1 MRCLEV
7 NAKNIQEVLEGIE
20 IRSNIIKW
28 YPFQEEAEILEIGT
42 ENRVITDY
50 LNTIAKEVTI
60 IAPPM
65 ETMKV
70 IDKKFD
76 YIIVIGQIEKA
87 IQWFPDSSNPELELL
102 TFISSLL
109 KEDGK
114 ILIATDN
121 KFGMQYWNGRKDLEG
136 TLNYEN
142 LVQERTKNGCKL
154 FSENTLKKLLEEADY
169 QHYKFY
175 YALPD
180 YKMTNLIYASDYPI
194 TKEDISR
201 NFQYYEPDEIINFKE
216 NEVYGQLWEENQ
228 EIFDFFINSFFI
240 EIQKQPF
247 ENKIKYVTF
256 SNYRKE
262 EYRVMTIIK
271 EKEVIKKAMNQKAE
285 QHMNHIIETNALFH
299 KENAKII
306 EREINGELVSDY
318 IEAKRLDIVLEK
330 SEDELFMQYFEKYA
344 NLLYQDTLPFDEVK
358 EKPEWKEIFEAYN
371 ESKMKSMK
379 FMENAYL
386 DLIPKNCFLVD
397 HEFLFFD
404 QEWVEKYLPVE
415 YVIYRAIQNSNLTDA
430 KKKSIKEK
438 YRLDEYRELLEN
450 LEEKFREKVIDKV
463 MLHEIFNGKTRD
475 REEIVATMTHYRNLK
490 SMAEQ
495 EVLELKQ
502 KNERKQQEIQKAQEE
517 IKRNQEEMQRMQ
529 TELEGIY
536 DSRSWKA
543 IEALRKIKNRGAKGE

>member
-1 MRCLEV
+1 MWCLEV
-7 NAKNIQEVLEGIE
+7 NAREIEEVLKETE
-20 IRSNIIKW
+20 IKSNIIKW

-42 ENRVITDY
+42 ENPVITDY
-50 LNTIAKEVTI
+50 LNTIAKEVTT
-60 IAPPM
+60 IAPPI
-65 ETMKV
+65 ETRKV
-70 IDKKFD
+70 TDKKFD

-87 IQWFPDSSNPELELL
+87 MQWFPNSLNPELELL
-102 TFISSLL
+102 TFISGLL

-114 ILIATDN
+114 ILMATDN

-142 LVQERTKNGCKL
+142 LVQERTQNGFKL
-154 FSENTLKKLLEEADY
+154 SSESTLKKLLEEADY
-169 QHYKFY
+169 HHYKFY

-216 NEVYGQLWEENQ
+216 NEVYEQLWEENQ
-228 EIFDFFINSFFI
+228 EVFDFFINSFFI

-247 ENKIKYVTF
+247 ENTIKYVTF

-271 EKEVIKKAMNQKAE
+271 EKEVIKKATNQKAE
-285 QHMNHIIETNALFH
+285 KHINHILETNALFH

-306 EREINGELVSDY
+306 EREINGELISDY
-318 IEAKRLDIVLEK
+318 IKAERLDIVLEK
-330 SEDELFMQYFEKYA
+330 SEDEQFMQHFEKYA
-344 NLLYQDTLPFDEVK
+344 NLLYQDTLQFDDIK
-358 EKPEWKEIFEAYN
+358 EKLEGKEIFQN
-371 ESKMKSMK
+371 CDDNKMRNMK

-386 DLIPKNCFLVD
+386 DLIPKNCFLVNHD
-397 HEFLFFD
+397 FLFFD

-430 KKKSIKEK
+430 KKNSIKEK
-438 YRLDEYRELLEN
+438 YRLEENTELFEK
-450 LEEKFREKVIDKV
+450 LEEEFREKVIDKV
-463 MLHEIFNGKTRD
+463 MLNEIFNTKTKK
-475 REEIVATMTHYRNLK
+475 REEIVATMIHYRNLK
-490 SMAEQ
+490 SVAEE
-495 EVLELKQ
+495 EVLKLKQ
-502 KNERKQQEIQKAQEE
+502 TNERKQQEIQKAQEE
-517 IKRNQEEMQRMQ
+517 IKRNQEEIQKMQ

-536 DSRSWKA
+536 ASRSWKA

>member
-1 MRCLEV
+1 MWCLEV
-7 NAKNIQEVLEGIE
+7 NAREIEEVLKETE
-20 IRSNIIKW
+20 IKSNIIKW

-42 ENRVITDY
+42 ENPVITDY
-50 LNTIAKEVTI
+50 LNTIAKEVTT
-60 IAPPM
+60 IAPPI
-65 ETMKV
+65 ETRKV
-70 IDKKFD
+70 TDKKFD

-87 IQWFPDSSNPELELL
+87 MQWFPNSLNPELELL
-102 TFISSLL
+102 TFISGLL

-114 ILIATDN
+114 ILMATDN

-142 LVQERTKNGCKL
+142 LVQERTQNGFKL
-154 FSENTLKKLLEEADY
+154 SSESTLKKLLEEADY
-169 QHYKFY
+169 HHYKFY

-216 NEVYGQLWEENQ
+216 NEVYEQLWEENQ
-228 EIFDFFINSFFI
+228 EVFDFFINSFFI

-247 ENKIKYVTF
+247 ENTIKYVTF

-271 EKEVIKKAMNQKAE
+271 EKEVIKKATNQKAE
-285 QHMNHIIETNALFH
+285 KHINHILETNALFH

-318 IEAKRLDIVLEK
+318 IKAERLDIVLEK
-330 SEDELFMQYFEKYA
+330 SEDEQFMQHFEKYA
-344 NLLYQDTLPFDEVK
+344 NLLYQDTLQFDDIK
-358 EKPEWKEIFEAYN
+358 EKLEGKEIFQN
-371 ESKMKSMK
+371 CDDNKMRNMK

-386 DLIPKNCFLVD
+386 DLIPKNCFLVNHD
-397 HEFLFFD
+397 FLFFD

-430 KKKSIKEK
+430 KKNSIKEK
-438 YRLDEYRELLEN
+438 YRLEENTELFEK
-450 LEEKFREKVIDKV
+450 LEEEFREKVIDKV
-463 MLHEIFNGKTRD
+463 MLNEIFNTKTKK
-475 REEIVATMTHYRNLK
+475 REEIVATMIHYRNLK
-490 SMAEQ
+490 SVAEE
-495 EVLELKQ
+495 EVLKLKQ
-502 KNERKQQEIQKAQEE
+502 TNERKQQEIQKAQEE
-517 IKRNQEEMQRMQ
+517 IKRNQEEIQKMQ

-536 DSRSWKA
+536 ASRSWKA

>member
-1 MRCLEV
+1 MEV
-7 NAKNIQEVLEGIE
+7 NAREIEEVLKETE
-20 IRSNIIKW
+20 IKSNIIKW

-42 ENRVITDY
+42 ENPVITDY
-50 LNTIAKEVTI
+50 LNTIAKEVTT
-60 IAPPM
+60 IAPPI
-65 ETMKV
+65 ETRKV
-70 IDKKFD
+70 TDKKFD

-87 IQWFPDSSNPELELL
+87 MQWFPNSLNPELELL
-102 TFISSLL
+102 TFISGLL

-114 ILIATDN
+114 ILMATDN

-142 LVQERTKNGCKL
+142 LVQERTQNGFKL
-154 FSENTLKKLLEEADY
+154 SSESTLKKLLEEADY
-169 QHYKFY
+169 HHYKFY

-216 NEVYGQLWEENQ
+216 NEVYEQLWEENQ
-228 EIFDFFINSFFI
+228 EVFDFFINSFFI

-247 ENKIKYVTF
+247 ENTIKYVTF

-271 EKEVIKKAMNQKAE
+271 EKEVIKKATNQKAE
-285 QHMNHIIETNALFH
+285 KHINHILETNALFH

-306 EREINGELVSDY
+306 EREINGELISDY
-318 IEAKRLDIVLEK
+318 IKAERLDIVLEK
-330 SEDELFMQYFEKYA
+330 SEDEQFMQHFEKYA
-344 NLLYQDTLPFDEVK
+344 NLLYQDTLQFDDIK
-358 EKPEWKEIFEAYN
+358 EKLEGKEIFQN
-371 ESKMKSMK
+371 CDDNKMRNMK

-386 DLIPKNCFLVD
+386 DLIPKNCFLVNHD
-397 HEFLFFD
+397 FLFFD

-430 KKKSIKEK
+430 KKNSIKEK
-438 YRLDEYRELLEN
+438 YRLEENTELFEK
-450 LEEKFREKVIDKV
+450 LEEEFREKVIDKV
-463 MLHEIFNGKTRD
+463 MLNEIFNTKTKK
-475 REEIVATMTHYRNLK
+475 REEIVATMIHYRNLK
-490 SMAEQ
+490 SVAEE
-495 EVLELKQ
+495 EVLKLKQ
-502 KNERKQQEIQKAQEE
+502 TNERKQQEIQKAQEE
-517 IKRNQEEMQRMQ
+517 IKRNQEEIQKMQ

-536 DSRSWKA
+536 ASRSWKA

>member
-1 MRCLEV
+1 M
-7 NAKNIQEVLEGIE
+7 NAKNIQEVLEGTE

-42 ENRVITDY
+42 ENRVIIDY
-50 LNTIAKEVTI
+50 LNTIAKEVTT

-262 EYRVMTIIK
+262 EYRVMTLIK
-271 EKEVIKKAMNQKAE
+271 EKEVIKKATNPKAE

-318 IEAKRLDIVLEK
+318 INTERFDIVLEN
-330 SEDELFMQYFEKYA
+330 SDDELFMQYFEKYA
-344 NLLYQDTLPFDEVK
+344 NLLYQDTLQFDDIK
-358 EKPEWKEIFEAYN
+358 EKLEGKEIFQNCDEN
-371 ESKMKSMK
+371 KMKSMK

-397 HEFLFFD
+397 NEFLFFD

-543 IEALRKIKNRGAKGE
+543 IETLRKIKNRGAKGE

>member
-1 MRCLEV
+1 MWCLEV
-7 NAKNIQEVLEGIE
+7 NAREIEEVLKETE
-20 IRSNIIKW
+20 IKSNIIKW

-42 ENRVITDY
+42 ENPVITDY
-50 LNTIAKEVTI
+50 LNTIAKEVTT
-60 IAPPM
+60 IAPPI
-65 ETMKV
+65 ETRKV
-70 IDKKFD
+70 TDKKFD

-87 IQWFPDSSNPELELL
+87 MQWFPNSLNPELELL
-102 TFISSLL
+102 TFISGLL

-114 ILIATDN
+114 ILMATDN

-142 LVQERTKNGCKL
+142 LVQERTQNGFKL
-154 FSENTLKKLLEEADY
+154 SSESTLKKLLEEADY
-169 QHYKFY
+169 HHYKFY

-216 NEVYGQLWEENQ
+216 NEVYEQLWEENQ
-228 EIFDFFINSFFI
+228 EVFDFFINSFFI

-247 ENKIKYVTF
+247 ENTIKYVTF

-271 EKEVIKKAMNQKAE
+271 EKEVIKKATNQKAE
-285 QHMNHIIETNALFH
+285 KHINHILETNALFH

-318 IEAKRLDIVLEK
+318 IKAERLDIVLEK
-330 SEDELFMQYFEKYA
+330 SEDEQFMQHFEKYA
-344 NLLYQDTLPFDEVK
+344 NLLYQDTLQFDDIK
-358 EKPEWKEIFEAYN
+358 EKLEGKEIFQN
-371 ESKMKSMK
+371 CDDNKMRNMK

-386 DLIPKNCFLVD
+386 DLIPKNCFLVNHD
-397 HEFLFFD
+397 FLFFD

-430 KKKSIKEK
+430 KKNRIKEK
-438 YRLDEYRELLEN
+438 YRLEENTELFEK
-450 LEEKFREKVIDKV
+450 LEEEFREKVIDKV
-463 MLHEIFNGKTRD
+463 MLNEIFNTKTKK
-475 REEIVATMTHYRNLK
+475 REEIVATMIHYRNLK
-490 SMAEQ
+490 SVAEE
-495 EVLELKQ
+495 EVLKLKQ
-502 KNERKQQEIQKAQEE
+502 TNERKQQEIQKAQEE
-517 IKRNQEEMQRMQ
+517 IKRNQEEIQKMQ

-536 DSRSWKA
+536 ASRSWKA

>member
-7 NAKNIQEVLEGIE
+7 NADKIE
-20 IRSNIIKW
+20 EILKRTEIGSNIIQW
-28 YPFQEEAEILEIGT
+28 YPFEKEAEILEIGT
-42 ENRVITDY
+42 ENQIITEY
-50 LNTIAKEVTI
+50 LTTIAKEVTT

-65 ETMKV
+65 EASKV
-70 IDKKFD
+70 TDKKFD
-76 YIIVIGQIEKA
+76 YILVIGQIEKA
-87 IQWFPDSSNPELELL
+87 MQWFPNSLNPELELL
-102 TFISSLL
+102 TFLSSLL

-121 KFGMQYWNGRKDLEG
+121 KFGIQYWNGRKDLEG

-142 LVQERTKNGCKL
+142 LAKERTKNGSKL
-154 FSENTLKKLLEEADY
+154 SSENTLKKLLEEADY
-169 QHYKFY
+169 EHYKFY
-175 YALPD
+175 YALPN

-201 NFQYYEPDEIINFKE
+201 NFQYYQPDEIINFKE
-216 NEVYGQLWEENQ
+216 NEVYEQLWEENK

-271 EKEVIKKAMNQKAE
+271 EKEVIKKATNEKAK
-285 QHMNHIIETNALFH
+285 QHISHIIETNALFH
-299 KENAKII
+299 RENAKII
-306 EREINGELVSDY
+306 EKEINGELVGDY
-318 IEAKRLDIVLEK
+318 IQAERLDIVLEE
-330 SEDELFMQYFEKYA
+330 SDEERFMQYFEKYA
-344 NLLYQDTLPFDEVK
+344 NLLYQNTLLFDDVK
-358 EKPEWKEIFEAYN
+358 EELKGKEIFANYN
-371 ESKMKSMK
+371 ENKMRNMK

-386 DLIPKNCFLVD
+386 DLIPKNCFLVGN
-397 HEFLFFD
+397 EFLFFD

-430 KKKSIKEK
+430 KKNSIQEK
-438 YRLDEYRELLEN
+438 YH
-450 LEEKFREKVIDKV
+450 LEENIELFEKLEEEFREKVIDKE
-463 MLHEIFNGKTRD
+463 MLQEIFNRKTRN
-475 REEIVATMTHYRNLK
+475 REEIVATMIHYRNLK

-502 KNERKQQEIQKAQEE
+502 TKEANQQEIQKAQEE
-517 IKRNQEEMQRMQ
+517 LKRKQEEIQKIQ

-536 DSRSWKA
+536 ASRSWKA
-543 IEALRKIKNRGAKGE
+543 IETLRKIKNGGAKGE

>member
-7 NAKNIQEVLEGIE
+7 NADKIE
-20 IRSNIIKW
+20 EALKETEIGSNIMKW
-28 YPFQEEAEILEIGT
+28 YPFQEEAEILKIGM
-42 ENRVITDY
+42 ENQVITDY
-50 LNTIAKEVTI
+50 LTTIAKELITI
-60 IAPPM
+60 EPPM
-65 ETMKV
+65 EMCKV
-70 IDKKFD
+70 TDKKFD
-76 YIIVIGQIEKA
+76 YILVIGQIEKA
-87 IQWFPDSSNPELELL
+87 IQWFPNSLNPELELL
-102 TFISSLL
+102 TFLSGLL

-142 LVQERTKNGCKL
+142 LVQERTQNGFKL
-154 FSENTLKKLLEEADY
+154 FSENTLKKLLEQANY

-201 NFQYYEPDEIINFKE
+201 NFQYYEPDEMINFKE
-216 NEVYGQLWEENQ
+216 NEVYEQLWEENK
-228 EIFDFFINSFFI
+228 EVFDIFINSFFI

-247 ENKIKYVTF
+247 ENAIKYVTF

-271 EKEVIKKAMNQKAE
+271 EKEVIKKATNQKAE
-285 QHMNHIIETNALFH
+285 QHINHILETNALFH

-318 IEAKRLDIVLEK
+318 IKAERLDIVLEK
-330 SEDELFMQYFEKYA
+330 SEDEQFMEYFEKYA
-344 NLLYQDTLPFDEVK
+344 NLLYQDTLPFDEIK
-358 EKPEWKEIFEAYN
+358 EKGEGKELFQHYDEN
-371 ESKMKSMK
+371 KMKNMK

-386 DLIPKNCFLVD
+386 DLIPKNCFLVGN
-397 HEFLFFD
+397 EFLFFD

-415 YVIYRAIQNSNLTDA
+415 YIIYRAIQNSNLTEE
-430 KKKSIKEK
+430 KKNRIKEK
-438 YRLDEYRELLEN
+438 YGLEENTELFEK
-450 LEEKFREKVIDKV
+450 LEEKFREKVIDKE
-463 MLHEIFNGKTRD
+463 MLHEIFNRKTSN
-475 REEIVATMTHYRNLK
+475 REEIVATMIHYRNLK
-490 SMAEQ
+490 SVAEQ
-495 EVLELKQ
+495 EVLALKQ
-502 KNERKQQEIQKAQEE
+502 NNEVKQQEIQKAQEE
-517 IKRNQEEMQRMQ
+517 IKRKQEEIQKIQ

-536 DSRSWKA
+536 ASRSWKA
-543 IEALRKIKNRGAKGE
+543 IETLRKIKNGGAKGE